1 MNYDERYAAYPSRIE
16 GILLEGFGAMADA
29 PEVTGGSISGGK
41 VIGTEDGKTVIS
53 AELRVDDAADLP
65 AADDIEGYILR
76 DSLAL
81 VVHTGDIYAQDSEGE
96 WYNQTTPATAGTLS
110 AAGTTAI
117 DKGALLSRTDTAD
130 ILSYPA
136 DEDEPD
142 ITADTEEVTDDET
155 DDTVGRTDSE

>member
-1 MNYDERYAAYPSRIE
+1 MNYDERYAAYPSRME
-16 GILLEGFGAMADA
+16 GILLEGFGAMADT
-29 PEVTGGSISGGK
+29 PEVTGGSITGGK

-81 VVHTGDIYAQDSEGE
+81 VVHTGDIYAQGSEGA
-96 WYNQTTPATAGTLS
+96 WYNQTTPAAAGTLS

-117 DKGALLSRTDTAD
+117 DKGALLGRADTAD
-130 ILSYPA
+130 ILSYPP
-136 DEDEPD
+136 DEPD
-142 ITADTEEVTDDET
+142 KEVTDDET
-155 DDTVGRTDSE
+155 DDAVGRTDSE